1 MISKGYEYAVLK
13 SFLKGKSGAFILS
26 NASIFS
32 MLGISLG
39 VAVIITVMSVMNGFQ
54 VEVKERIL
62 NLLPHASIT
71 YAQASQD
78 KETLPLVLKNNSN
91 VKSFSVFIDRE
102 IIVIGKDQFSAV
114 QLKAISSVDNGL
126 PKKVSNLITEG
137 DLHTLKKGEYNVV
150 IGNGLA
156 NQLNVKIGDT
166 ITLMTQDNTLTPF
179 GNLPRLKKFN
189 ITGIFQSGIFSFDQ
203 NLVLINILDAQIFLQ
218 LKNQIDGYDIE
229 FNNPDIARY
238 EIRNIALESKGDYL
252 VSDWS
257 KQNPNFFRSL
267 ELTKKIIFMVL
278 LIILCVASFNIVS
291 TLIMMIRQ
299 RRSTIGIIRTMG
311 VNQSGIFRIFFS
323 IGLTLGTLGSIIG
336 IFLGVV
342 ITLNLTVLIQFI
354 EKMFGVSLY
363 QAEIYFLNE
372 IPTRIDW
379 LEVLMIFIVVLFL
392 SVISSLLPS
401 YRASKLN
408 PAVLLKMDN

>member
-1 MISKGYEYAVLK
+1 
-13 SFLKGKSGAFILS
+13 
-26 NASIFS
+26 
-32 MLGISLG
+32 
-39 VAVIITVMSVMNGFQ
+39 
-54 VEVKERIL
+54 
-62 NLLPHASIT
+62 
-71 YAQASQD
+71 
-78 KETLPLVLKNNSN
+78 
-91 VKSFSVFIDRE
+91 
-102 IIVIGKDQFSAV
+102 
-114 QLKAISSVDNGL
+114 
-126 PKKVSNLITEG
+126 
-137 DLHTLKKGEYNVV
+137 LKKGDYNVV

-156 NQLNVKIGDT
+156 NQLNVKIGDS
-166 ITLMTQDNTLTPF
+166 ITLMTQDNALTPF

-238 EIRNIALESKGDYL
+238 EIRNIALESNGGYL

-323 IGLTLGTLGSIIG
+323 IGLTLGTIGSIIG
-336 IFLGVV
+336 IFLGVA

>member
-1 MISKGYEYAVLK
+1 
-13 SFLKGKSGAFILS
+13 
-26 NASIFS
+26 
-32 MLGISLG
+32 
-39 VAVIITVMSVMNGFQ
+39 
-54 VEVKERIL
+54 
-62 NLLPHASIT
+62 
-71 YAQASQD
+71 
-78 KETLPLVLKNNSN
+78 
-91 VKSFSVFIDRE
+91 
-102 IIVIGKDQFSAV
+102 
-114 QLKAISSVDNGL
+114 
-126 PKKVSNLITEG
+126 
-137 DLHTLKKGEYNVV
+137 
-150 IGNGLA
+150 
-156 NQLNVKIGDT
+156 
-166 ITLMTQDNTLTPF
+166 MTQDNAFTPF

-238 EIRNIALESKGDYL
+238 EIRNIALESNGGYL

>member
-1 MISKGYEYAVLK
+1 ME
-13 SFLKGKSGAFILS
+13 S
-26 NASIFS
+26 N
-32 MLGISLG
+32 GG
-39 VAVIITVMSVMNGFQ
+39 
-54 VEVKERIL
+54 
-62 NLLPHASIT
+62 
-71 YAQASQD
+71 
-78 KETLPLVLKNNSN
+78 
-91 VKSFSVFIDRE
+91 
-102 IIVIGKDQFSAV
+102 
-114 QLKAISSVDNGL
+114 
-126 PKKVSNLITEG
+126 
-137 DLHTLKKGEYNVV
+137 
-150 IGNGLA
+150 
-156 NQLNVKIGDT
+156 
-166 ITLMTQDNTLTPF
+166 
-179 GNLPRLKKFN
+179 
-189 ITGIFQSGIFSFDQ
+189 
-203 NLVLINILDAQIFLQ
+203 
-218 LKNQIDGYDIE
+218 
-229 FNNPDIARY
+229 
-238 EIRNIALESKGDYL
+238 YL

-323 IGLTLGTLGSIIG
+323 IGLTLGTIGSIIG
-336 IFLGVV
+336 IFLGVA

>member
-91 VKSFSVFIDRE
+91 VKSFSVFINRE

-114 QLKAISSVDNGL
+114 QLKAISPVDNGL

-137 DLHTLKKGEYNVV
+137 DLYTLKKGDYNVV

-156 NQLNVKIGDT
+156 NQLNVKIGDS
-166 ITLMTQDNTLTPF
+166 ITLMTQDNALTPF

-238 EIRNIALESKGDYL
+238 EIRNIALESNGGYL

-311 VNQSGIFRIFFS
+311 VNQSGIFRIFF
-323 IGLTLGTLGSIIG
+323 
-336 IFLGVV
+336 
-342 ITLNLTVLIQFI
+342 
-354 EKMFGVSLY
+354 
-363 QAEIYFLNE
+363 
-372 IPTRIDW
+372 
-379 LEVLMIFIVVLFL
+379 
-392 SVISSLLPS
+392 
-401 YRASKLN
+401 
-408 PAVLLKMDN
+408 

>member
-1 MISKGYEYAVLK
+1 MISKGYEYAVVK
-13 SFLKGKSGAFILS
+13 SFLKGKSGALILS

-54 VEVKERIL
+54 IEVKERIL

-91 VKSFSVFIDRE
+91 VKSFSVFINRE

-114 QLKAISSVDNGL
+114 HLKAISPVDNGL

-137 DLHTLKKGEYNVV
+137 DLYTLKKGDYNVV

-156 NQLNVKIGDT
+156 DQLNVKIGDS
-166 ITLMTQDNTLTPF
+166 ITLMTQDNALTPF

-238 EIRNIALESKGDYL
+238 EIRNIALESNGGYL

-323 IGLTLGTLGSIIG
+323 IGLTLGTIGSIIG
-336 IFLGVV
+336 IFLGVA

>member
-13 SFLKGKSGAFILS
+13 SFLKGISGAFILS

-78 KETLPLVLKNNSN
+78 KETLPLVLKNSSN

-114 QLKAISSVDNGL
+114 QLKAISPVDNGL

-166 ITLMTQDNTLTPF
+166 ITLMTQDNAFTPF

-238 EIRNIALESKGDYL
+238 EIRNIALESNGGYL

>member
-1 MISKGYEYAVLK
+1 MK
-13 SFLKGKSGAFILS
+13 
-26 NASIFS
+26 
-32 MLGISLG
+32 
-39 VAVIITVMSVMNGFQ
+39 Q
-54 VEVKERIL
+54 
-62 NLLPHASIT
+62 
-71 YAQASQD
+71 
-78 KETLPLVLKNNSN
+78 
-91 VKSFSVFIDRE
+91 
-102 IIVIGKDQFSAV
+102 
-114 QLKAISSVDNGL
+114 
-126 PKKVSNLITEG
+126 G
-137 DLHTLKKGEYNVV
+137 DYNVV
-150 IGNGLA
+150 IGSGLA
-156 NQLNVKIGDT
+156 GQLNVKIGDS
-166 ITLMTQDNTLTPF
+166 ITLMTQDNALTPF
-179 GNLPRLKKFN
+179 GNLPRLKNFN

-238 EIRNIALESKGDYL
+238 EIRNIALESNGGYL

-323 IGLTLGTLGSIIG
+323 IGLTLGTIGSIIG
-336 IFLGVV
+336 IFLGVA